1 MKTLIAQAL
10 VTQCFSIFFVSLS
23 HIITLKRI
31 FYPFFT
37 PKDLLWKTNNSNY
50 VTKRRQPPPSAVSD
64 MTMAT
69 GANSNNKI

>member
-23 HIITLKRI
+23 PIITL
-31 FYPFFT
+31 
-37 PKDLLWKTNNSNY
+37 
-50 VTKRRQPPPSAVSD
+50 KRRQPPPSAVSD

>member
-23 HIITLKRI
+23 PIITLKGN

-37 PKDLLWKTNNSNY
+37 PKDLLWKTNQLKLCNKKAPATTVMPFSDY
-50 VTKRRQPPPSAVSD
+50 DDGDWRQFEQ
-64 MTMAT
+64 
-69 GANSNNKI
+69 